1 MTIQRT
7 IIHKCTGYYKGYE
20 HLFEYVDDNR
30 KVDIKTTAKIICKI
44 KKRLGFY
51 SKSTNEE
58 IKKYLF
64 FWNKWL
70 NDDLVPDSSD
80 ISFETTTYQY
90 FVKKNYEFLEDGNLL
105 THNQALFLLLGLN
118 AYALG
123 KTIKSFPKLDC
134 DEEPFHLA
142 EMELWRTDQNKALNQ
157 SAFFRADGK
166 ITSENLLKLAD
177 KYNFFTKQDERLQN
191 RNIAKKVAEKLHR
204 LLKKADYITGKFNE
218 IWQWEANRNQLSYL
232 AKQLSQKRILKGEC
246 HKELANYIQDPS
258 KAKRPL
264 GNIKAPANTEAID
277 GIIKQLTT

>member
-1 MTIQRT
+1 MTIQK
-7 IIHKCTGYYKGYE
+7 IITHKCIGYQKGIK
-20 HLFEYVDDNR
+20 HVFEYVDDNR

-44 KKRLGFY
+44 KKRLEFY

-70 NDDLVPDSSD
+70 KYDLVPDGSD
-80 ISFETTTYQY
+80 ISFKTTTYQY
-90 FVKKNYEFLEDGNLL
+90 FVKKNYELLEDGKLL
-105 THNQALFLLLGLN
+105 NHNQALFLLLGLN

-123 KTIKSFPKLDC
+123 KTIKNFPKLDC

-142 EMELWRTDQNKALNQ
+142 EMELWRTDQNQVLRT
-157 SAFFRADGK
+157 SAFVDGGK

-177 KYNFFTKQDERLQN
+177 KYDFFTKQDERLQN

-204 LLKKADYITGKFNE
+204 LLKEANYITGKFNE

-277 GIIKQLTT
+277 GIIKQLIT

>member
-1 MTIQRT
+1 MTIQK
-7 IIHKCTGYYKGYE
+7 IITHKCTGYQKGIK
-20 HLFEYVDDNR
+20 HVFEYVDDNR

-44 KKRLGFY
+44 KKRLEFY

-70 NDDLVPDSSD
+70 KYDLVPDGSD

-90 FVKKNYEFLEDGNLL
+90 FVKKNYELLEDGKLL
-105 THNQALFLLLGLN
+105 NHNQALFLLLGLN

-123 KTIKSFPKLDC
+123 KTIKNFPKLDC

-142 EMELWRTDQNKALNQ
+142 EMELWRTDQNQVLRT
-157 SAFFRADGK
+157 SAFVDGGK

-177 KYNFFTKQDERLQN
+177 KYDFFTKQDERLQN

-204 LLKKADYITGKFNE
+204 LLKEANYITGKFNE

-277 GIIKQLTT
+277 GIIKQLIT